1 MIATADRLGN
11 VQEYY
16 FSQKLRQIAELN
28 AQGYDILNLGIG
40 SPDRAPESRV
50 IQTLHESAL
59 KGNAHG
65 YQNYKGIPQL
75 RKAFVDWYKNYFQVS
90 LNPETEILPLIGSK
104 EGIFHI
110 AMTYLNPGDEVLVP
124 NPGYPSYGATA
135 LLAGATVRSYDLLES
150 RNWQPDLETLEKS
163 DLSKVKMMW
172 VNYPNMPTGAQ
183 ADNAFFKK
191 LIAFAEQNDILVC
204 NDNPYAFILNDLP
217 MSLLADGLND
227 HIIELN
233 SLSKS
238 HNMAGWRMGMV
249 AATKTHI
256 DNILRFKSN
265 LDSGMFLPIQQA
277 AVEALSLGAEWFTD
291 LNKEY
296 RERRKIAAEI
306 LDVLGCSFDQK
317 QVGMF
322 LWAKVPGQVAEV
334 EPWVDDILLN
344 AQVFLT
350 PGFIFG
356 SNGGRY
362 IRISLC
368 STQEAFREALTRIKK
383 HLGQ

>member
-1 MIATADRLGN
+1 MITTADRLGN
-11 VQEYY
+11 LQEYY

-40 SPDRAPESRV
+40 SPDRAPDAHV
-50 IQTLHESAL
+50 IATLHLSAQ

-65 YQNYKGIPQL
+65 YQSYKGIPNL
-75 RKAFVDWYKNYFQVS
+75 RKAFADWYARDFQVT

-135 LLAGATVRSYDLLES
+135 QLAGATIRSFDLKES
-150 RNWQPDLETLEKS
+150 LNWQPDLDELEQS
-163 DLSKVKMMW
+163 DLSKVKLMW

-183 ADNAFFKK
+183 ADLAFFKK
-191 LIAFAEQNDILVC
+191 LVAFAERNDILVC
-204 NDNPYAFILNDLP
+204 NDNPYAFILNDHP
-217 MSLLADGLND
+217 MSLLASGLTD
-227 HIIELN
+227 HVIELN

-277 AVEALSLGAEWFTD
+277 AVEALSLGKDWFAD

-296 RERRKIAAEI
+296 AERRKIAAEI
-306 LDVLGCSFDQK
+306 LTLLSCAYDQK
-317 QVGMF
+317 QVGLF
-322 LWAKVPGQVAEV
+322 LWARVPDRVQEV

-344 AQVFLT
+344 ARVFLT

-356 SNGGRY
+356 SNGARF

-368 STQEAFREALTRIKK
+368 STQEAFAEALVRIKK
-383 HLGQ
+383 HLAA